1 MLNRRLA
8 QNFDWPLLGIT
19 LVIALIGLLN
29 LYSASVSFRGVSSA
43 TIFLKQCYWLLL
55 GFSLM
60 LLICMVDYRIFER
73 LAYTIYTLSLL
84 LLVLVMIRGEVSHG
98 AQRWLEIGGLSLQP
112 SELVKL
118 SLVVALA
125 KYFQDNWL
133 PDGFRLRELIFPF
146 LLIGIPF
153 ILIILQ
159 PDLGS
164 AVLLLLISFSLLLFA
179 RIKLRSLANLA
190 GASLMALPLFWFLL
204 KDYQRRRLLSFFDPD
219 RDPLGSGYHLIQSK
233 IAVGSGEFLGKGFL
247 QGTQTQLRFLPAQH
261 TDFVFSVWAE
271 EWGFLGSLIV
281 LALYL
286 FLIFW
291 GLSIASRSKD
301 RFGAVLAVGVSAILL
316 WHVAVNIGMVV
327 GFLPVVGITLPLM
340 SYGGSSLIITLIG
353 IGLLL
358 NISMRRYMF

>member
-1 MLNRRLA
+1 MLDRRLA

-19 LVIALIGLLN
+19 LVIILIGLLN
-29 LYSASVSFRGVSSA
+29 LYSASASFRGA
-43 TIFLKQCYWLLL
+43 PTIFLKQCYWLLIGL
-55 GFSLM
+55 SLM
-60 LLICMVDYRIFER
+60 LIICMFDYRIFER
-73 LAYTIYTLSLL
+73 LAYAIYIISVLL
-84 LLVLVMIRGEVSHG
+84 LILVLVMGEIRQG
-98 AQRWLEIGGLSLQP
+98 AQRWLEIGGFSLQP

-118 SLVVALA
+118 SLVLALA

-146 LLIGIPF
+146 LLMGIPAF
-153 ILIILQ
+153 LIILQ

-164 AVLLLLISFSLLLFA
+164 AVLLLFIAFSLLLFA

-190 GASLMALPLFWFLL
+190 GSGLMVLPVFWFFL
-204 KDYQRRRLLSFFDPD
+204 KDYQRRRLLSFLDPD

-233 IAVGSGEFLGKGFL
+233 IAVGSGEFLGKRFL
-247 QGTQTQLRFLPAQH
+247 QGTQTQLHFLPEQH

-271 EWGFLGSLIV
+271 EWGFLGSVIV
-281 LALYL
+281 LSLYL
-286 FLIFW
+286 FLILW

-301 RFGAVLAVGVSAILL
+301 RFGAILAVGISAILFC
-316 WHVAVNIGMVV
+316 HVAVNIGMVV
-327 GFLPVVGITLPLM
+327 GFLPVVGVTLPLM

-353 IGLLL
+353 VGLLL